1 MSQWY
6 INLFCSLSGKWD
18 AFVEHVGVEITESD
32 DGLWQ
37 PVTDERIRAVMPM
50 AADGAWFFGERGLA
64 MVDLPVLFIQAT
76 EDDVNQIIE
85 AAFIFEHL
93 GTPEKFMISFIGK
106 DHGMAF
112 ETEAA
117 NRMKHFAVA
126 FFGYYLQRHEDY
138 AYYFSESFVSQ
149 VDDLAWG
156 IYTGE

>member
-1 MSQWY
+1 
-6 INLFCSLSGKWD
+6 
-18 AFVEHVGVEITESD
+18 
-32 DGLWQ
+32 
-37 PVTDERIRAVMPM
+37 
-50 AADGAWFFGERGLA
+50 
-64 MVDLPVLFIQAT
+64 
-76 EDDVNQIIE
+76 
-85 AAFIFEHL
+85 
-93 GTPEKFMISFIGK
+93 MISFIGK